1 MTLVVRSSPTC
12 KPVVVFSDPF
22 FSQILPFSP
31 HRQSSCFGSSVW
43 WGLSRDSVL
52 ETDPGPCQSLAP
64 GHLHPPTAQYSG
76 SSSLQG
82 FVLSGGKCPKFL
94 VLNMTLHPTA
104 SAVLPAREELGLP
117 RVLFLSLKT
126 DCVSQT
132 LVCGLSPHSRPAN
145 GVAEFCLSFYR
156 RG

>member
-64 GHLHPPTAQYSG
+64 GHLHPPTVQYSG

>member
-31 HRQSSCFGSSVW
+31 HRQSSCFGSSMW

-64 GHLHPPTAQYSG
+64 GHLHPPTVQYSG
-76 SSSLQG
+76 SSSPQG

-104 SAVLPAREELGLP
+104 SAVLPAREGVGLP
-117 RVLFLSLKT
+117 RASFLSLKT

-132 LVCGLSPHSRPAN
+132 LVCGLSPHSWPAN

>member
-1 MTLVVRSSPTC
+1 MTLVVHSSPTC

-43 WGLSRDSVL
+43 WGLSRD
-52 ETDPGPCQSLAP
+52 PGLCQSLAP
-64 GHLHPPTAQYSG
+64 SPTHCTVFGLFLPAGFCAIWRKVPQISG
-76 SSSLQG
+76 AEHDIASNCICCITC
-82 FVLSGGKCPKFL
+82 SGGAGAAPGL
-94 VLNMTLHPTA
+94 VPLLKDRLCFTDF
-104 SAVLPAREELGLP
+104 GLWAEP
-117 RVLFLSLKT
+117 SLT
-126 DCVSQT
+126 
-132 LVCGLSPHSRPAN
+132 AN